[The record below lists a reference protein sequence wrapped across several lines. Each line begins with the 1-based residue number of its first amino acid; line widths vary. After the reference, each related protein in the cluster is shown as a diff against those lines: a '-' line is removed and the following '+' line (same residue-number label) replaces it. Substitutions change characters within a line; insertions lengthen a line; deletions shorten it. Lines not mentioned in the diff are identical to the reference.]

1 MKIIGGVMLKLNAK
15 VTQEQMDFLEREFE
29 NKSEAI
35 REIIDFYMHAKSSN
49 NKEMVELEIKNKEL
63 QSAIMTMKL
72 ALQQNDKRMEENIH
86 HYEQRLS
93 EKDDKYN
100 TLEIVQ
106 REQANV
112 YNTILKQKDDL
123 LTEIKNMG
131 MWKRAFLKLA

>member
-1 MKIIGGVMLKLNAK
+1 MLKLNAK

-35 REIIDFYMHAKSSN
+35 REIIDFYIQAKSSN

-63 QSAIMTMKL
+63 HSAIMTMKI
-72 ALQQNDKRMEENIH
+72 ALQQSDKRMEENIH

-100 TLEIVQ
+100 TLEVVQ